1 MIFCTSVCMNHL
13 AMAKALAQSIRKHHP
28 ESKMVVCL
36 IEKHLPVSVD
46 GLDLFDEIVLAK
58 DMGYLH
64 FEQTIFKYSQY
75 ETAGFSKGQL
85 FRYIFQKYPNEQ
97 HVVYLDGDT
106 LVFGPFTEIKDA
118 LRLHSIVLTPHI
130 LNPVTNPAYLSS
142 ELALLYTGNF
152 NTGLIAL
159 KRSNESL
166 EFLDWFCYRLDHY
179 CYTDPP
185 RGLYNEQKWMELVP
199 VFFDKVMNV
208 KHPGYNVA
216 NWNLFERNITQ
227 KNGTYHVNNHPL
239 RFFHFSGLEFIPDT
253 LYLINNETTTH
264 AINILD
270 DYQRLLKHHGHLELL
285 NIPWSYHY
293 FDNGRLISDQIRT
306 IYKNNHL
313 AQSEIINP
321 FSENRRTFQKY
332 KN

>member
-13 AMAKALAQSIRKHHP
+13 AMAKALAQSIKRHHP

-85 FRYIFQKYPNEQ
+85 FRYIFQKYPKEEN
-97 HVVYLDGDT
+97 VVYLDSDT
-106 LVFGPFTEIKDA
+106 LVFGPFIEVEDA

-130 LNPVTNPAYLSS
+130 LNSVKNPAYLFG
-142 ELALLYTGNF
+142 EFALLNSGNF
-152 NTGLIAL
+152 NTGFIAL
-159 KRSNESL
+159 KRSKESL
-166 EFLDWFCYRLDHY
+166 EFLDWYCYRLNHY

-185 RGLYNEQKWMELVP
+185 RGLFNEQKWMDLVP

-216 NWNLFERNITQ
+216 YWNLFERNITQ
-227 KNGTYHVNNHPL
+227 TSGNYMVNDQPL
-239 RFFHFSGLEFIPDT
+239 RFFHFSGLAFITDT

-264 AINILD
+264 GINILNK
-270 DYQRLLKHHGHLELL
+270 YQRLLENHGHRDLL
-285 NIPWSYHY
+285 NIPWSYDY
-293 FDNGRLISDQIRT
+293 FDNGRMISDQIRT

-321 FSENRRTFQKY
+321 FSEDRRAFKKY
-332 KN
+332 KD

>member
-13 AMAKALAQSIRKHHP
+13 AMAKALAQSIKRDLP
-28 ESKMVVCL
+28 ESKIVVCL

-85 FRYIFQKYPNEQ
+85 FRYIFQKYPNEE
-97 HVVYLDGDT
+97 HVVYLDSDT
-106 LVFGPFTEIKDA
+106 LVFGPFIEIDNA
-118 LRLHSIVLTPHI
+118 LRLHSIVLTPHV
-130 LNPVTNPAYLSS
+130 LNPVKNPAYLFG
-142 ELALLYTGNF
+142 EFALLNSGNF
-152 NTGLIAL
+152 NTGFIAL
-159 KRSNESL
+159 KRSKESL
-166 EFLDWFCYRLDHY
+166 EFLDWFCYRLNHY

-185 RGLYNEQKWMELVP
+185 RGLYNEQKWMDLVP

-216 NWNLFERNITQ
+216 YWNLFERNITQ
-227 KNGTYHVNNHPL
+227 KNGNYNVNDQPL
-239 RFFHFSGLEFIPDT
+239 RFFHFSGLAFITDT

-264 AINILD
+264 GINLLNE
-270 DYQRLLKHHGHLELL
+270 YQRLLKDHGHWDLL
-285 NIPWSYHY
+285 NIPWSYDY
-293 FDNGRLISDQIRT
+293 FDNGRMISDQIRT

-321 FSENRRTFQKY
+321 FSEDRRAFKKY
-332 KN
+332 IN